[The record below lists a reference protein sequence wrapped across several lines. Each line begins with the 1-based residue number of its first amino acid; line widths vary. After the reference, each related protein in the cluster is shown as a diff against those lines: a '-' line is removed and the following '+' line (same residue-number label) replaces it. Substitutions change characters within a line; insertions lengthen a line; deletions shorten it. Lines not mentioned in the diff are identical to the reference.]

1 MWKGKE
7 MKLRN
12 KRTGEMIEGKCL
24 TDIVKKLHERGDVL
38 CYGSLL
44 NVDLFTEYWEE
55 IDSSEPLI
63 KDEKVRRAVYL
74 WALSL
79 GIVKC
84 KCNKKI
90 NNGIE
95 VIAFE
100 FLKLASTPRI
110 EFPIWCIHADLTD
123 GRTYTITELC
133 GDENEED

>member
-1 MWKGKE
+1 

-12 KRTGEMIEGKCL
+12 KKSGEIIEGKCF

-44 NVDLFTEYWEE
+44 NVDLFAEYWEE
-55 IDSSEPLI
+55 IDSPEPLI
-63 KDEKVRRAVYL
+63 KDEEVRRAVYL

-79 GIVKC
+79 GCVKC

-90 NNGIE
+90 NNEVE

-100 FLKLASTPRI
+100 IPKLASTPRI

-123 GRTYTITELC
+123 GRIYTIAELC
-133 GDENEED
+133 GEEDYEED